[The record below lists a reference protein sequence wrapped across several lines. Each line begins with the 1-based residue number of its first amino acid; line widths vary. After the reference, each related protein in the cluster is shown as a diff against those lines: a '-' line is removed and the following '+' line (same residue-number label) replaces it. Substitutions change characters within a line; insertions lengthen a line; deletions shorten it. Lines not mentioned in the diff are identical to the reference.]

1 MSLNADNQKRR
12 PINFKFFYLEN
23 SSPTFQRI
31 ILNYR
36 SKKKDIKEKP
46 KSIMAFVEKAR
57 YKAENME
64 TEDEYMIKELKKE
77 RKFARQLKILY
88 GLKAENHY
96 IELKTEEFRTK
107 LNKNFFFTPSDFKRF
122 KDDKIKKRKDRGS
135 IPLLTNFIKN
145 KKKSIFSLDKLVKS
159 TSTFKTDNKNSSKNS
174 TGKLGFYN
182 TSPNM
187 KALNK
192 NNINK
197 KSISELKTENEI
209 SGNRKKENSK
219 YFNTKTESF
228 RDKILYPL
236 NKSNSNKNRT
246 NNEFYL
252 NRLIYMDELSQ
263 INKDFLKT
271 KNGFRKHFKNNDYG
285 CNYSRILYEYLNRKF
300 FNK

>member
-1 MSLNADNQKRR
+1 
-12 PINFKFFYLEN
+12 
-23 SSPTFQRI
+23 
-31 ILNYR
+31 
-36 SKKKDIKEKP
+36 
-46 KSIMAFVEKAR
+46 MAFVEKAR

-77 RKFARQLKILY
+77 RKFARQLKTLY

-96 IELKTEEFRTK
+96 NELKTEEFRTK
-107 LNKNFFFTPSDFKRF
+107 LNKNFFFTPSEFKRF
-122 KDDKIKKRKDRGS
+122 KDDKIKKRKNRGS

-182 TSPNM
+182 TSPYM
-187 KALNK
+187 KTLNK
-192 NNINK
+192 NDINK

-236 NKSNSNKNRT
+236 NKSNFNKNRT

>member
-1 MSLNADNQKRR
+1 MSLNVDNQKKR

-77 RKFARQLKILY
+77 RKFTRQLKILY

-96 IELKTEEFRTK
+96 NELKTEEFRTK
-107 LNKNFFFTPSDFKRF
+107 LNKNFFFTPSEFKRF
-122 KDDKIKKRKDRGS
+122 KDDKIKKRKNRGS

-159 TSTFKTDNKNSSKNS
+159 TSTFKTDNKN
-174 TGKLGFYN
+174 FYSYN
-182 TSPNM
+182 YRFT
-187 KALNK
+187 
-192 NNINK
+192 NIN
-197 KSISELKTENEI
+197 
-209 SGNRKKENSK
+209 R
-219 YFNTKTESF
+219 
-228 RDKILYPL
+228 
-236 NKSNSNKNRT
+236 
-246 NNEFYL
+246 
-252 NRLIYMDELSQ
+252 
-263 INKDFLKT
+263 
-271 KNGFRKHFKNNDYG
+271 
-285 CNYSRILYEYLNRKF
+285 
-300 FNK
+300 

>member
-46 KSIMAFVEKAR
+46 KSIMAFIEKAR

-96 IELKTEEFRTK
+96 NELKTEEFRTK
-107 LNKNFFFTPSDFKRF
+107 LNKNFFFTPSEFKRF
-122 KDDKIKKRKDRGS
+122 KDDKIKKRKNRGS

-182 TSPNM
+182 TSPYM
-187 KALNK
+187 KTLNK
-192 NNINK
+192 NDINK

-209 SGNRKKENSK
+209 SGNYKKENSK